1 MAIEQLPDGRWRV
14 DVEPVKGRRFRK
26 ILKTKAEAQRFE
38 ATCRA
43 QVSQD
48 PAWSPKPKDNRR
60 LLELVE
66 LWFMLHGV
74 TLSDGHRRHA
84 ILIEYARALGNPV
97 ARSVDGAAV
106 ARIRTKQIQ
115 DGVALKTAN
124 NRLGYLKAVYN
135 QLHELGEIDY
145 PSPIRLRP
153 VKLQETA
160 LTYLTMPQIQELLNA
175 LDSRPLSPHP
185 PMIARI
191 CLATGARW
199 GEAQSL
205 TPERLGNGV
214 ITFAN
219 TKSKRVRSV
228 PVDPE
233 LIRQIRQHWKRYG
246 AFTNCMN
253 GFRKALELCSF
264 RLPEGQASHVL
275 RHTFASHFIMN
286 GGNIVTLQKIL
297 GHSSLQMT
305 LRYAHLS
312 PDHLSEAVR
321 LNPLFRHF
329 SDTRGEKT
337 GKVFAEQ

>member
-14 DVEPVKGRRFRK
+14 DVEPIKGRRFRK

-38 ATCRA
+38 AACRS
-43 QVSQD
+43 QVSHN
-48 PAWSPKPKDNRR
+48 AYWSPKPKDNRR
-60 LLELVE
+60 LLQLVE
-66 LWFMLHGV
+66 LWFILHGI

-84 ILIEYARALGNPV
+84 ILIEYGKALGNPV

-106 ARIRTKQIQ
+106 ARIRTNQVQ
-115 DGVALKTAN
+115 AGLALKTAN

-145 PSPIRLRP
+145 PSPIRLKP

-160 LTYLTMPQIQELLNA
+160 LTYLTMPQIQELLA
-175 LDSRPLSPHP
+175 VLDSRPLSPHP
-185 PMIARI
+185 PIIARI

-199 GEAQSL
+199 GEAQAL
-205 TPERLGNGV
+205 TPERLGSGV

-228 PVDPE
+228 PVHPG
-233 LIRQIRQHWKRYG
+233 LILQIKQHWKHHG
-246 AFTNCMN
+246 TFTNCMN
-253 GFRKALELCSF
+253 GFRKALDLVSF
-264 RLPEGQASHVL
+264 TLPDGQASHVL

-321 LNPLFRHF
+321 LNPLF
-329 SDTRGEKT
+329 DTLATQGRKNI
-337 GKVFAEQ
+337 

>member
-43 QVSQD
+43 QASHD
-48 PAWSPKPKDNRR
+48 AAWSPRPKDNRK
-60 LLELVE
+60 LLDLVE
-66 LWFMLHGV
+66 LWYMLHGV

-106 ARIRTKQIQ
+106 ARVRTHQVQ
-115 DGVALKTAN
+115 HGLALKTAN

-153 VKLQETA
+153 VKLQESA
-160 LTYLTMPQIQELLNA
+160 LTYLTAPQITELLNV
-175 LDSRPLSPHP
+175 LESRPLSPHP

-199 GEAQSL
+199 GEAQAL
-205 TPERLGNGV
+205 TPERIGSGV

-228 PVDPE
+228 PVHPV
-233 LIRQIRQHWKRYG
+233 LIRQIKHHWKQHG

-253 GFRKALELCSF
+253 GFRKGLDLVSF
-264 RLPEGQASHVL
+264 SLPDGQASHVL

-321 LNPLFRHF
+321 LNPL
-329 SDTRGEKT
+329 SDTFSTHSKEDKKKR
-337 GKVFAEQ
+337 